1 MSYIHISYFQ
11 SYIAFSCRMIAH
23 TLSSPL
29 SSTISRDLYYHQEL
43 FKDQSLV
50 IQDLKVQLPPGG
62 GVGSMRE
69 HFCSM
74 LRCNFNL
81 YQTITL
87 HEDTKALA
95 LISHIFTCC
104 SCCTCRCRFCVSFT
118 CNFNLLHRLLL
129 ASLLLSTLNRSVF
142 ISLLIA
148 GVWSCPFNF
157 NFYFLCY
164 PEEHSKMFSS
174 NF

>member
-1 MSYIHISYFQ
+1 
-11 SYIAFSCRMIAH
+11 
-23 TLSSPL
+23 
-29 SSTISRDLYYHQEL
+29 
-43 FKDQSLV
+43 
-50 IQDLKVQLPPGG
+50 
-62 GVGSMRE
+62 MRE

-104 SCCTCRCRFCVSFT
+104 SCCTCRCRFCVTFT

-148 GVWSCPFNF
+148 GVCSCPFNF
-157 NFYFLCY
+157 TFTFYVIQKNIPKCFLPTSDVCTVR
-164 PEEHSKMFSS
+164 MFFEFHFHFLFQIAPTFKSIFTPTLCRRLPS
-174 NF
+174 IGCGVRQSTKLEGKW